1 RDGTQRFIPN
11 PEDFEPAELHRN
23 FTGVHLSLPSLNEMH
38 AAVVLAGN
46 GIPNLKRKNP
56 INIVD
61 LAPTLAYLL
70 GTPTPKDAEGN
81 ILKEMVKKD

>member
-1 RDGTQRFIPN
+1 
-11 PEDFEPAELHRN
+11 
-23 FTGVHLSLPSLNEMH
+23 
-38 AAVVLAGN
+38 VLAGN
-46 GIPNLKRKNP
+46 GIPKLRRKNP
-56 INIVD
+56 ISIID